1 MAKILVVEDDDNIR
15 SSITDI
21 LEDMDHRVETSAD
34 GRNALELFGV
44 AEFDL
49 AVLDWNMPGMT
60 GPELCSALRK
70 TGSQCRI
77 LMLTGM
83 NREEDKVHGLDSG
96 ADDYLTKPFLTSEF
110 QARIRALLRR
120 GANTIEE
127 TITLGGVT
135 INSRQRRV
143 LKNGVPVDLKVKEFD
158 LLDFLAR
165 NRGTV
170 YSLDALIRY
179 VWSSDEDVSY
189 DAVRQCV
196 TRVRRKLDDDN
207 SESLIST
214 VVGIGYKIN

>member
-1 MAKILVVEDDDNIR
+1 MAKILVVEDDENIR
-15 SSITDI
+15 SSIRDI
-21 LEDMDHRVETSAD
+21 LEDMDHRVETSPD
-34 GRNALELFGV
+34 GRTALDLFGV

-49 AVLDWNMPGMT
+49 AILDWNMPGLT

-70 TGSQCRI
+70 NGSQCRI

-96 ADDYLTKPFLTSEF
+96 ADDYLTKPFLTAEF

-120 GANTIEE
+120 GVTTIEE
-127 TITLGGVT
+127 TVT
-135 INSRQRRV
+135 IGDVSVNSRQRRV
-143 LKNGVPVDLKVKEFD
+143 LKGGVPVDLKVKEFD
-158 LLDFLAR
+158 LLNFLAR

-179 VWSSDEDVSY
+179 VWPSDEDVSY

-196 TRVRRKLDDDN
+196 KRVRRKLDDTD
-207 SESLIST
+207 ESLIST
-214 VVGIGYKIN
+214 VIGVGYKID